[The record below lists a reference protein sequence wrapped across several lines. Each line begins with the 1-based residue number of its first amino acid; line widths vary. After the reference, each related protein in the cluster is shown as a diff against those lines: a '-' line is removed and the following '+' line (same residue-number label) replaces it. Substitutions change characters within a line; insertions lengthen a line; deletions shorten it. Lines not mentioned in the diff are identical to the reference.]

1 MASIWT
7 GAIAFGLVNI
17 PVKLLS
23 ATEDSSLDLDML
35 DKKDHE
41 KIHFKR
47 VNEKT
52 GKEVPWKQIVKAYN
66 YEGRYVVLDDKD
78 FEMASPAQTKE
89 ISLDFFC
96 DEGEIDPIYYET
108 SYFLEPE
115 KSGGRAYLLLHTAL
129 ASSGKAAV
137 GSFVLRNREH
147 LCVIRPYGSILLL
160 QRIKF
165 TAELRKPEAVSL
177 PAKSSVK
184 PAELKMA
191 KALIEQLS
199 GPFDISKMEDTYTDK
214 LMAFIKAK
222 AKGKKPAPAPM
233 KVVHKASDDLLE
245 QLKAS
250 MQTKK
255 KRAS

>member
-17 PVKLLS
+17 PVKLIS
-23 ATEDSSLDLDML
+23 ATESSSLDLDML

-52 GKEVPWKQIVKAYN
+52 GKEVPWKQIVKAYQYN
-66 YEGRYVVLDDKD
+66 DRYVVLDDKD
-78 FEMASPAQTKE
+78 FELASPKQTKE
-89 ISLDFFC
+89 IGLDFFC
-96 DEGEIDPIYYET
+96 DAGKIDPIYYET
-108 SYFLEPE
+108 SYFLEPD
-115 KSGGRAYLLLHTAL
+115 KSGGKAYLLLHTAL
-129 ASSGKAAV
+129 ADSGKVAV

-147 LCVIRPYGSILLL
+147 LCVLRPYGNVLLL
-160 QRIKF
+160 HRIKF
-165 TAELRKPEAVSL
+165 AAELRKPDAVTL

-191 KALIEQLS
+191 KALIDQLT
-199 GPFDISKMEDTYTDK
+199 GDFDIGKLKDTYTDK
-214 LMAFIKAK
+214 LLAFIKAK
-222 AKGKKPAPAPM
+222 AKGKKTTAAPLR
-233 KVVHKASDDLLE
+233 VVHKASSDLLE

-250 MQTKK
+250 MQPKK
-255 KRAS
+255 KKAS